1 MNYQNPRA
9 LLLYKMQSRQKQW
22 LESTGKA
29 NPLMNAAMA
38 RADKDNHLQITEYKI
53 YIGLND
59 AQTRKQECDT
69 QEYLQL
75 LKATC
80 RKYHAAF
87 SVDIEEGGYYHED
100 GEYTEENSLILSLID
115 VEKSV
120 VDSIAKDVCAR
131 FHQESVL
138 ITENQINASFVKS
151 S

>member
-59 AQTRKQECDT
+59 AQTRNQECDT
-69 QEYLQL
+69 
-75 LKATC
+75 
-80 RKYHAAF
+80 
-87 SVDIEEGGYYHED
+87 
-100 GEYTEENSLILSLID
+100 
-115 VEKSV
+115 
-120 VDSIAKDVCAR
+120 
-131 FHQESVL
+131 
-138 ITENQINASFVKS
+138 
-151 S
+151 